1 VRTLYS
7 GPAASVAGAL
17 RHSRFADGVVVEI
30 GGTSTNVAAIKRGHP
45 ALSYVTVGS
54 HATALR
60 SIDVRVIG
68 VAGGSMLRAR
78 RRKVYGVGPRSAHIA
93 GLPYACFSDPA
104 TLTDLSV
111 EEIAPRP
118 GDAPDYLVVKS
129 GDRRIALTN
138 TCAANLLEIVQPD
151 DYAAGS
157 REAARIAFTATG
169 AYLRLAPEEVARRML
184 EASGNAV
191 AQLVGGVAHDHD
203 INELRIVAVGG
214 GAGGLGRHVAELLG
228 VPCTIPPDAEVISS
242 VGDALSL
249 VRAARERT
257 IADPTAA
264 DVDALVA
271 DVEHE
276 AVAAGAGPATI
287 EVRIEYVADRKA
299 LRAVA
304 TGSIGLEAGALPG
317 REALAEPE
325 IRARATEQGFDA
337 VAPSGAFWVAT
348 REDKVL
354 VLDRFGDVVVDTEGD
369 LVRAGPAGV
378 TRDEIGRAIE
388 RRTRNVGPMSVTP
401 SVWVLRGTRLT
412 ELGSGTL
419 VDAVVDLAGSDPDVA
434 VIVGRG

>member
-1 VRTLYS
+1 
-7 GPAASVAGAL
+7 
-17 RHSRFADGVVVEI
+17 
-30 GGTSTNVAAIKRGHP
+30 VAA
-45 ALSYVTVGS
+45 
-54 HATALR
+54 
-60 SIDVRVIG
+60 
-68 VAGGSMLRAR
+68 
-78 RRKVYGVGPRSAHIA
+78 
-93 GLPYACFSDPA
+93 
-104 TLTDLSV
+104 
-111 EEIAPRP
+111 
-118 GDAPDYLVVKS
+118 
-129 GDRRIALTN
+129 
-138 TCAANLLEIVQPD
+138 
-151 DYAAGS
+151 
-157 REAARIAFTATG
+157 
-169 AYLRLAPEEVARRML
+169 
-184 EASGNAV
+184 
-191 AQLVGGVAHDHD
+191 
-203 INELRIVAVGG
+203 
-214 GAGGLGRHVAELLG
+214 LLG

-271 DVEHE
+271 DVEAE

-317 REALAEPE
+317 RSPLAEPE
-325 IRARATEQGFDA
+325 IRARATEQGFDS

-348 REDKVL
+348 RDTKVL
-354 VLDRFGDVVVDTEGD
+354 VLDRFGDVVVDTEGN
-369 LVRAGPAGV
+369 VVHAGPAGV
-378 TRDEIGRAIE
+378 TRDEIGAAIE